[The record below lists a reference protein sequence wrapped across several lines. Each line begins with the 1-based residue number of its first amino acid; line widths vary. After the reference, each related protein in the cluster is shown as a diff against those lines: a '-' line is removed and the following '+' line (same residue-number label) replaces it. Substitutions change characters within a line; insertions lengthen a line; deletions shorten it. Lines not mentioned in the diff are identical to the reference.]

1 MCFVCVGALVRY
13 FCLFHHTTHN
23 KTRFFSIFIIFL
35 KMSQD
40 DMMHMEEARTSKF
53 AVEKAKWLVS
63 LQPQTVLV
71 SELGPG
77 MCHTHT
83 KIH

>member
-1 MCFVCVGALVRY
+1 MFQGDNIMQL
-13 FCLFHHTTHN
+13 
-23 KTRFFSIFIIFL
+23 
-35 KMSQD
+35 
-40 DMMHMEEARTSKF
+40 EEARTSKF

-77 MCHTHT
+77 MCHTH
-83 KIH
+83 KNNQEKFLKEKK